1 MSSSAVRSRSVSAP
15 SGSSNTCKEPTCI
28 GCSRDSPM
36 RNIESVGDI
45 KAMRLSYP
53 RFAPLQNRLVSSPRV
68 LTVSGMVSTLRH
80 RLQADLRAAMEH
92 RDGLRLS
99 VLRTTLSALSNA
111 EAVDP
116 GSYAP
121 GVTEVPRR
129 VLPDEEIRSLV
140 QRERDELRGTA
151 RGMHRVGAHDRAR
164 DLLRQADI
172 LDSYLVGR

>member
-1 MSSSAVRSRSVSAP
+1 MSSSAVRSRSGSAP
-15 SGSSNTCKEPTCI
+15 SGSSKTCREPTCI

-45 KAMRLSYP
+45 KAMRPSYP
-53 RFAPLQNRLVSSPRV
+53 QNTLITNAPHVYRRRMDSS
-68 LTVSGMVSTLRH
+68 LRR
-80 RLQADLRAAMEH
+80 RLQADLRVAIEQ
-92 RDGLRLS
+92 RDALRLA

-116 GSYAP
+116 GNYAP

-129 VLPDEEIRSLV
+129 VLPDEEIRCV
-140 QRERDELRGTA
+140 VERERDELRATA

-164 DLLRQADI
+164 ELLRQADV
-172 LDSYLVGR
+172 LDGYLVAC